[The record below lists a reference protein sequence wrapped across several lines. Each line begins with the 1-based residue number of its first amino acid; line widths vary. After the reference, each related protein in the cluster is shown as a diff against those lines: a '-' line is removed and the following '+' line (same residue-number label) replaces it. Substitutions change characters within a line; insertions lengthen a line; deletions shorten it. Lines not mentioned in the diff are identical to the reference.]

1 MGAAPD
7 AASAPSPASPAKA
20 DAPGAARAARLL
32 ARADNLF
39 TRTDTLLERA
49 LPRPLNPLAHLG
61 AAANAMLLLATLS
74 GVLLLLWY
82 SPSVHQA
89 WGSLDGLG
97 PRSPGGL
104 VRSVHRH
111 SSDLAMLLILLHAAR
126 AFCGR
131 MFSGPRWLAWVSGLG
146 LLALVWFVGWTGY
159 WLVWDERA
167 QLVAVD
173 TMKTVDALPVFGEPM
188 LRLFSTDATVP
199 SLLFFV
205 IFFLH
210 MLLPL
215 GLAAGLALHLA
226 RLSRVKLLPDWRLTA
241 WLTGAVVLAAFLV
254 PAASAPPARM
264 AVQPEAFTM
273 DWWYLWPLALTG
285 RLTSGGVW
293 LAALL
298 GAAGLV
304 TVPWWLGRR
313 RPRASFQATVNLS
326 RCFAC
331 TQCSQDCPFGAITM
345 VPRTD
350 GKPFPAQAQVD
361 PDRCTGCGV
370 CTGACDTQGI
380 GLAWLDA
387 QQVTRE
393 LEQLVADGV
402 ANGRAPA
409 LALVC
414 AQTAGGWDL
423 FDESAWRRRLPG
435 YTVRPV
441 PCAGWLEP
449 KAIERLLAQ
458 GVRAV
463 LVVSCGSAMPF
474 AREGAL
480 WLDAR
485 LAGARKPVFRP
496 QRADPRKVAHVA
508 FDPLRPQHLTAAAS
522 LLLDGNRPMLRA
534 RCHPAV
540 AWLVGAALTVLAG
553 AAVLGIGDAPFRN
566 PASPEPEFVFS
577 FRAFGDWLETGATA
591 GSATRDDRP
600 VHMRGT
606 LPATRTRA
614 PVTVVVE
621 VDGRRVDRLFRPKG
635 LQADGASVGEVRLR
649 VPAGPQRVAVTLLTS
664 PQPNAAPL
672 RWTGEINARPRHR
685 HVLAFEP
692 GAGFMLAP
700 EPARP

>member
-1 MGAAPD
+1 MLADTLAAAPD
-7 AASAPSPASPAKA
+7 AAALPPP
-20 DAPGAARAARLL
+20 PPPVRAARWL
-32 ARADNLF
+32 AAADGLF
-39 TRTDTLLERA
+39 TRADTLLERA

-104 VRSVHRH
+104 VRSIHRH
-111 SSDLAMLLILLHAAR
+111 SSDLAMLLLLLHAAR
-126 AFCGR
+126 TFCGR

-173 TMKTVDALPVFGEPM
+173 TMRAVDVLPLFGEPM
-188 LRLFSTDATVP
+188 GRLFDTDAAVP

-210 MLLPL
+210 LLLPL

-226 RLSRVKLLPDWRLTA
+226 RLSRTQLLADWRLTA
-241 WLTGAVVLAAFLV
+241 WLTGAVVLASLLV
-254 PAASAPPARM
+254 PATSAAPARL

-285 RLTSGGVW
+285 RLSGGGTW

-298 GAAGLV
+298 AGAGLV

-313 RPRASFQATVNLS
+313 RPRASFQAAVNVS

-380 GLAWLDA
+380 GLAWFDA

-393 LEQLVADGV
+393 LEQLVAERAADGRP
-402 ANGRAPA
+402 AA
-409 LALVC
+409 LAFVC
-414 AQTAGGWDL
+414 AQAAGGWDL
-423 FDESAWRRRLPG
+423 FDASAWSRRLPG
-435 YTVRPV
+435 YAVRPV
-441 PCAGWLEP
+441 PCVGWLEP
-449 KAIERLLAQ
+449 RVIERIIAQ
-458 GVRAV
+458 GARAV
-463 LVVSCGSAMPF
+463 LVVSCGSSGPF
-474 AREGAL
+474 CREGGQ
-480 WLDAR
+480 WLTAR
-485 LAGARKPVFRP
+485 LAGTRQPVFRP
-496 QRADPRKVAHVA
+496 QRADPRQVAHVA
-508 FDPLRPQHLTAAAS
+508 FDPLRPQALAAAAHR
-522 LLLDGNRPMLRA
+522 LLEGDRPV
-534 RCHPAV
+534 PAGPRTTAPA
-540 AWLVGAALTVLAG
+540 AWLAGAALTLLAG
-553 AAVLGIGDAPFRN
+553 AVVLGIGDAPFRN
-566 PASPEPEFVFS
+566 PAPPEPEFVFT
-577 FRAFGDWLETGATA
+577 FRAFGDQLEPAVA
-591 GSATRDDRP
+591 GPAAPRNRP
-600 VHMRGT
+600 VHMRGA
-606 LPATRTRA
+606 LPAGRTRA

-621 VDGRRVDRLFRPKG
+621 IDGRRVERVFRPKG
-635 LQADGASVGEVRLR
+635 LQADGPSVGEVRLP
-649 VPAGPQRVAVTLLTS
+649 VPPGPRQVVVTLLTS
-664 PQPNAAPL
+664 PQPDAVPL
-672 RWTGEINARPRHR
+672 RWNGTIHARPRHR
-685 HVLAFEP
+685 HVLAFEL
-692 GAGFMLAP
+692 GSGFMPAP
-700 EPARP
+700 EPAGP